1 MKKIELVFTEYSNSF
16 SVFVKNLEQLSV
28 VQIQELQKFVLVRH
42 GYFDFNSFTFSIQKR
57 ITITEFKKLISSLN
71 IDAIV
76 TQKEVLQTT
85 SSKQVNFGKYKGMLY
100 SEIPDSYLLWL
111 KKNYNGEDR
120 AIIVSELKERKL

>member
-57 ITITEFKKLISSLN
+57 ITFTEFKKLISSLN
-71 IDAIV
+71 IDAV
-76 TQKEVLQTT
+76 TTQKELPKTS
-85 SSKQVNFGKYKGMLY
+85 SSKQVSFGKYKGMLY
-100 SEIPDSYLLWL
+100 SEVPDSYLLWL

-120 AIIVSELKERKL
+120 TIIVTELKKRKL

>member
-1 MKKIELVFTEYSNSF
+1 MKKIELIFTEHLNSF

-42 GYFDFNSFTFSIQKR
+42 GYFDFNSFSFSIQKR
-57 ITITEFKKLISSLN
+57 ITMTEFKKLIFSLN

-100 SEIPDSYLLWL
+100 SEVPDSYLLWL

-120 AIIVSELKERKL
+120 AIIVSELKKRKL

>member
-1 MKKIELVFTEYSNSF
+1 MKKIELIFTEHLNSF

-120 AIIVSELKERKL
+120 TIIVTELKKRKL

>member
-1 MKKIELVFTEYSNSF
+1 MKRIELVFTEYSNSF

-57 ITITEFKKLISSLN
+57 ITFTEFKKLISSLN
-71 IDAIV
+71 IDAVI
-76 TQKEVLQTT
+76 TQKKLPKTN
-85 SSKQVNFGKYKGMLY
+85 SSKQVSFGKYKGMLY
-100 SEIPDSYLLWL
+100 SEVPDSYLLWL

-120 AIIVSELKERKL
+120 AIIVSELKKRKL